1 MSKIWMPIT
10 AGVLDILSGFF
21 GSGNASQAS
30 CVYYLTRKGVGEDF
44 GALFLY
50 YDIVCLLS
58 LIFLALAIVGG
69 VCAFI
74 RRKWSI
80 ALAGAIAAL
89 FPSMI
94 ATVYYLLAFGPQ
106 YSPLTLYLMGAGI
119 AAIAAIILTIL
130 SRKQFKSKQTKVRR
144 AN

>member
-1 MSKIWMPIT
+1 MNKIWMPIT
-10 AGVLDILSGFF
+10 AGVLDIISGLF
-21 GSGNASQAS
+21 GGGNASQVS
-30 CVYYLTRKGVGEDF
+30 CAYYLTRQADF
-44 GALFLY
+44 DALNAYFLY

-58 LIFLALAIVGG
+58 LVCLALAIVGG
-69 VCAFI
+69 ICAFI

-94 ATVYYLLAFGPQ
+94 ATVYYFLAFGPQ

-130 SRKQFKSKQTKVRR
+130 SRKQFKSK
-144 AN
+144 